1 MYGSFD
7 IWQNSSTLDVWPNGR
22 CRLGQEDEAMSTDLP
37 IPTACTAE
45 KLGNNWLIYG
55 HYLRQGKAPIVQLE
69 QGRLFYDQ
77 HHLKD
82 YL

>member
-1 MYGSFD
+1 M
-7 IWQNSSTLDVWPNGR
+7 T
-22 CRLGQEDEAMSTDLP
+22 TDLL
-37 IPTACTAE
+37 IFTACTIE
-45 KLGNNWLIYG
+45 KSGDKRLIYG